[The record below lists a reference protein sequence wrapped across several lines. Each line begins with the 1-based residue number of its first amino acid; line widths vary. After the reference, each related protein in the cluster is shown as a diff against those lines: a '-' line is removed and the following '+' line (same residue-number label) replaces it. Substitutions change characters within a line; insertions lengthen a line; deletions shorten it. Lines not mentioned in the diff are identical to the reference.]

1 MPRLFRES
9 PLNAIWEGSGNVIAL
24 DILRTLAR
32 EPEALAGYRAEV
44 AQAAGGN
51 GILERAA
58 ASLFEWLDRGSVGE
72 NDARRAA
79 ERMTLVLQAA
89 LLVRHAP
96 AAVSDA
102 FCATR
107 LGGEG
112 GGLFGVLPP
121 AVDVDAII
129 ARLRQ
134 GG

>member
-32 EPEALAGYRAEV
+32 EPAALAGYRAEV
-44 AQAAGGN
+44 AVAAGCN
-51 GILERAA
+51 RTLDAAA
-58 ASLFEWLDRGSVGE
+58 ASLFALLGRGAVAE
-72 NDARRAA
+72 NDARHVA
-79 ERMTLVLQAA
+79 ERMTLILQGA

-96 AAVSDA
+96 AAVADV

-112 GGLFGVLPP
+112 GQLFGILP
-121 AVDVDAII
+121 AGADVDTII
-129 ARLRQ
+129 ARQRVE
-134 GG
+134 